1 LFFDFKLVKMA
12 NYFNSLPLREQ
23 LNQLGVCE
31 FMNRSE
37 FADGV
42 NVLKGKK
49 IVIVGCG
56 AQGLNQGLNMRD
68 SGLDISY
75 TLRAEAIAEK
85 RASWKNATEN
95 GFNVGTYEELIPTAD
110 LVLNLTPDKQH
121 TSVIK
126 AIMPLMK
133 QYSTLSYSHGFNIVE
148 EGTQIRKDIT
158 VIMVA
163 PKCPGTEVRE
173 EYKRGF
179 GVPTLIAV
187 HPENDPEGK
196 GLAQAKAYAAATGG
210 HRAGVLRSSFVAE
223 VKSDLMGE
231 QTILCGVLQTGS
243 ILCFDK
249 MVEKGVDAGY
259 AAKFIQ
265 YGWEVIT
272 EALKHGGVTAM
283 MDRLSNPA
291 KLKAFELSAELKNI
305 MRPLFQKHQD
315 DIMSGHFSK
324 TMMEDWANDD
334 KNLLTWRKATGET
347 NFEKTAP
354 ADVVI
359 NEQEYFDN
367 GLLMV
372 AFVRAGV
379 ELAFETMVEAGIKAE
394 SAYYESLHETPLIAN
409 TIARKKLFEMNRVIS
424 DTAEYGC
431 YLFDHAAKP
440 LLKEFM
446 TTVEKDV
453 IGTNYNTGKDAGVDN
468 RSLIE
473 VNKILRNHPVEKVGT
488 VLREAMT
495 EMKAISSDTIET
507 KKKVKQLEPA

>member
-1 LFFDFKLVKMA
+1 MA
-12 NYFNSLPLREQ
+12 NYFNTLPLREQ

-31 FMNRSE
+31 FMDRSE
-37 FADGV
+37 FANGV
-42 NVLKGKK
+42 EALKGKK

-75 TLRAEAIAEK
+75 TLRKEAIDAK
-85 RASWKNATEN
+85 RQSWKNATDN
-95 GFNVGTYEELIPTAD
+95 GFKVGTYEELIPSAD
-110 LVLNLTPDKQH
+110 LVINLTPDKQH
-121 TSVIK
+121 TAVVSAV
-126 AIMPLMK
+126 MPLMK
-133 QYSTLSYSHGFNIVE
+133 QGSTLSYSHGFNIVE
-148 EGTQIRKDIT
+148 EGMQIRKDIT

-163 PKCPGTEVRE
+163 PKSPGSEVRE

-196 GLAQAKAYAAATGG
+196 GWDYAKAYCVGTGG
-210 HRAGVLRSSFVAE
+210 DRAGVLRSSFVAE

-231 QTILCGVLQTGS
+231 QTILCGLLQTGS

-249 MVEKGVDAGY
+249 MVEKGIDKGY
-259 AAKFIQ
+259 AAKLIQ

-272 EALKHGGVTAM
+272 ESLKHGGITAM

-291 KLKAFELSAELKNI
+291 KIKAFELSEELKLI

-315 DIMSGHFSK
+315 DIISGVFSS
-324 TMMEDWANDD
+324 TMMEDWKNDD
-334 KNLLTWRKATGET
+334 KNLLGWRAATGET
-347 NFEKTAP
+347 AFEKTAA
-354 ADVVI
+354 ADVKI
-359 NEQEYFDN
+359 SEQEYYDN

-372 AFVRAGV
+372 ALVRAGV
-379 ELAFETMVEAGIKAE
+379 ELAFETMTEAGIKEE

-431 YLFDHAAKP
+431 YLFDHACKP
-440 LLKEFM
+440 LLADFM
-446 TTVEKDV
+446 KKVNADV
-453 IGTNYNTGKDAGVDN
+453 IGKNFNEGKDNGVDN
-468 RSLIE
+468 KKLIAINE
-473 VNKILRNHPVEKVGT
+473 VIRFHPIEIIGAE
-488 VLREAMT
+488 LREAMT
-495 EMKAISSDTIET
+495 SMKQIS
-507 KKKVKQLEPA
+507 LG

>member
-1 LFFDFKLVKMA
+1 MA

-49 IVIVGCG
+49 LVIVGCG

-75 TLRAEAIAEK
+75 ALRAEAIAEK

-95 GFNVGTYEELIPTAD
+95 GFTAGTYEELIPTAD

-121 TSVIK
+121 TAVVK
-126 AIMPLMK
+126 TIMPLMK
-133 QYSTLSYSHGFNIVE
+133 KGSTLSYSHGFNIVE

-196 GLAQAKAYAAATGG
+196 GLAQAKAYAVATGG

-291 KLKAFELSAELKNI
+291 KLKAFELSTQLKNI

-324 TMMEDWANDD
+324 TMMEDWASND

-347 NFEKTAP
+347 NFEKTAA
-354 ADVVI
+354 ADVTI
-359 NEQEYFDN
+359 SEQEYFDN

-446 TTVEKDV
+446 DAIEKDV
-453 IGTNYNTGKDAGVDN
+453 IGANYNAGKDAGVDN
-468 RSLIE
+468 RALIE
-473 VNKILRNHPVEKVGT
+473 VNKILRNHPVEKVGA

-495 EMKAISSDTIET
+495 EMKAITTATIEI